1 MTEQKWP
8 NKENVKGQKEK
19 KRPSLRDN
27 FKKKAEHQGQFFKKR
42 LGFRDKFK
50 KKG

>member
-1 MTEQKWP
+1 MSRDK
-8 NKENVKGQKEK
+8 KKK

-27 FKKKAEHQGQFFKKR
+27 FKKKAEHQGQFLKKR